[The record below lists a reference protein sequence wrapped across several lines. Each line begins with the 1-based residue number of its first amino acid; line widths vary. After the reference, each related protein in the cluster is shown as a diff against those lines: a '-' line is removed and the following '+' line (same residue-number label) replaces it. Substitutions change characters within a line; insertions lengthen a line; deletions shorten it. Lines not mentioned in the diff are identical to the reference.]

1 MQLTR
6 NFSLIELT
14 RSEVAARRGWSNVP
28 DSVALA
34 HLTMLAWYVLEPM
47 RSKLGR
53 PILINSGYRAKQLN
67 DAVGG
72 ADNSLHMLGRAAD
85 IIVPGVPP
93 FDVARAALSL
103 SLPLTELILEFGEW
117 VHVAVAEPGKVP
129 ERRLFTAVRAADGT
143 VTYKK
148 GLTQ

>member
-14 RSEVAARRGWSNVP
+14 RSEMAARRGWSNVP

-34 HLTMLAWYVLEPM
+34 HLTMLAWYVLEPL
-47 RSKLGR
+47 REKLGR
-53 PILINSGYRAKQLN
+53 PILINSGYRNKQVN
-67 DAVGG
+67 TVVGG

-85 IIVPGVPP
+85 IVVPGVSP

-103 SLPLTELILEFGEW
+103 GLPTTEVILEFGEW
-117 VHVAVAEPGKVP
+117 VHVAVAEPGKAP
-129 ERRLFTAVRAADGT
+129 ERRLFTAVRDADGT
-143 VTYKK
+143 VTYKR
-148 GLTQ
+148 GLLT